1 MTCVLTDKELF
12 VARLVADGLQN
23 KQIAVLVGQSEDGVK
38 NRMIKIF
45 DKLGFDNRLEL
56 ALWYVKNIE
65 HGEKKCKAHG
75 AS

>member
-1 MTCVLTDKELF
+1 VTCVLTDKELF

-45 DKLGFDNRLEL
+45 DKLGFCNRLEL
-56 ALWYVKNIE
+56 ALWYVKNVE
-65 HGEKKCKAHG
+65 HKRET
-75 AS
+75 